1 MTNNSTIKLFGR
13 TIFQTY
19 NTDVSTND
27 SSLQLEFGSPFL
39 HEDSFD
45 HSPYSS
51 SCSPSEVNSP
61 TEHDAK
67 RYKETSCK
75 ELISVQEDEASFQ
88 STEDSKS
95 HTPSSLVENPKTPS
109 SETETSKLNSHKID
123 EQSDMSQEKSPMK
136 PDIIVPCPRCKSM
149 DTKFCYYN
157 NYNVKQPRHFCK
169 NCQRYWTSGGATRNM
184 IVGAGRRK
192 NKLNAANGLHSTTIL
207 TFGSDSSAMSSTSL
221 DKKVNVGSHEET
233 FDKSYQSLPPQF
245 SWNPAMC
252 YPVSFYPNIAY
263 YGGCL
268 VPSWNV
274 QSISTQSCGQNST
287 TLGKHSRDGN
297 ILLHSNSEK
306 ENLGSERNNN
316 SVFIPKT
323 LRIDDPNE
331 IANSSIWSTLG
342 IKNGGELFM
351 GFASKGGVKNHV
363 ETSSSVLQANPV
375 ALSRSLVFHERV

>member
-13 TIFQTY
+13 TIFQTC

-27 SSLQLEFGSPFL
+27 SSLELEFASPFP
-39 HEDSFD
+39 HEDSSD

-51 SCSPSEVNSP
+51 SCSPPEVNSP
-61 TEHDAK
+61 TENDGK
-67 RYKETSCK
+67 RYKETSWK

-207 TFGSDSSAMSSTSL
+207 TFGSDSSTMSSTSL

-263 YGGCL
+263 YGGC
-268 VPSWNV
+268 WYHHGMYN
-274 QSISTQSCGQNST
+274 
-287 TLGKHSRDGN
+287 
-297 ILLHSNSEK
+297 
-306 ENLGSERNNN
+306 
-316 SVFIPKT
+316 
-323 LRIDDPNE
+323 
-331 IANSSIWSTLG
+331 
-342 IKNGGELFM
+342 
-351 GFASKGGVKNHV
+351 
-363 ETSSSVLQANPV
+363 
-375 ALSRSLVFHERV
+375 LSRLNLVVKIQLH